1 MSARVGP
8 GRRRPPS
15 GGAGTCVE
23 FLGMS
28 IMKRRSAAACGLAA
42 PGILALAVLLATPA
56 AAAGP
61 ATGGLRDTTP
71 GETAYM
77 VGPGV
82 TQLLVTLVG
91 GTGGS
96 TSDNFAGSVYTTPGG
111 SAGTVSGLLS
121 VSPGETLYLEVGANG
136 ASGSGSAAIGGGGVG
151 GFTSNPDYPTYS
163 AVSGGGGGGGA
174 TDIQLCAAASCT
186 PALFGT
192 AADPRLVVAGGGG
205 GAGDFNAGLSGFGGA
220 GGEPATS
227 GDPGLS
233 EVGVTGRA
241 GGAGTAT
248 TGGQGGLA
256 GAGYGGS
263 DNGSPGSAGT
273 ATTGGEGGGGSPAGG
288 AGGGGGGGGY
298 FAGGGG
304 GGGGYGNG
312 GPGGIG
318 PGGGGG
324 GGESYAGPALSQVTF
339 GRVANSTPSITIQY
353 PSTTT
358 LSAQPAS
365 GPGGSQVTLS
375 AVVGSVD
382 GGSPTG
388 SVSVTE
394 GGSPFCTITLAQGHG
409 SCSASLP
416 GAGSI
421 QFLASYSGDPTY
433 AASQGQLAYT
443 VSAKI
448 PVPAA
453 GAGFP
458 LLPAVPLV
466 VLGLALGAGGSA
478 SRRRLRVQ

>member
-8 GRRRPPS
+8 GRCRPLV
-15 GGAGTCVE
+15 GGAGTCVAL
-23 FLGMS
+23 LGMS
-28 IMKRRSAAACGLAA
+28 MMKRRSAAAGGGAA
-42 PGILALAVLLATPA
+42 LGALALAVLLATPA

-71 GETAYM
+71 GQTAYM

-96 TSDNFAGSVYTTPGG
+96 TTDNFAGSVYTTPGG
-111 SAGTVSGLLS
+111 PAGTVSGLLS
-121 VSPGETLYLEVGANG
+121 VTPGETLYLEVGANG

-151 GFTSNPDYPTYS
+151 GYTSNPYAPTYS
-163 AVSGGGGGGGA
+163 VSGGGGGGGA
-174 TDIQLCAAASCT
+174 TDIQLCAAASCN

-192 AADPRLVVAGGGG
+192 AADPRLAVAGGGG
-205 GAGDFNAGLSGFGGA
+205 GAGDLNAGDGGFGGA
-220 GGEPATS
+220 GGQPAY
-227 GDPGLS
+227 PGTAGYSLG
-233 EVGVTGRA
+233 GVMGGP

-248 TGGQGGLA
+248 VGGPGGAA
-256 GAGYGGS
+256 GQGYGGT

-273 ATTGGEGGGGSPAGG
+273 ATSGGEGGGGSPVGG

-304 GGGGYGNG
+304 GGGGFENG
-312 GPGGIG
+312 GPGGLG
-318 PGGGGG
+318 TGGGGG
-324 GGESYAGPALSQVTF
+324 GGESYAGPALTQVTF
-339 GRVANSTPSITIQY
+339 GRLANSTPSITIQY

-365 GPGGSQVTLS
+365 GASGSLVTLS

-394 GGSPFCTITLAQGHG
+394 GGSPFCTITLAQGRG

-453 GAGFP
+453 GAGVP

>member
-1 MSARVGP
+1 M
-8 GRRRPPS
+8 
-15 GGAGTCVE
+15 
-23 FLGMS
+23 FIL
-28 IMKRRSAAACGLAA
+28 RRSGAAAGGVAA
-42 PGILALAVLLATPA
+42 LGVVALAVLLAAPA

-71 GETAYM
+71 GETAYT

-96 TSDNFAGSVYTTPGG
+96 TTDSFLGSVYTTPGG

-136 ASGSGSAAIGGGGVG
+136 ASGSGSAAIGGGGAG
-151 GFTSNPDYPTYS
+151 GGTTVPYGFGYTAP
-163 AVSGGGGGGGA
+163 GGGGGGGA
-174 TDIQLCAAASCT
+174 TDIQLCAAASCN

-192 AADPRLVVAGGGG
+192 AADPRLAVAGGGG
-205 GAGDFNAGLSGFGGA
+205 GAGDLNTDLGGFGGA
-220 GGEPATS
+220 GGEPAYPGS
-227 GDPGLS
+227 AGLS
-233 EVGVTGRA
+233 EVGTPFM
-241 GGAGTAT
+241 GGPGSGGTAT
-248 TGGQGGLA
+248 VGGQGGAA
-256 GAGYGGS
+256 GQGFGGT
-263 DNGSPGSAGT
+263 DNGSPGSAG
-273 ATTGGEGGGGSPAGG
+273 AAPTGGVGGAGSSAGG

-304 GGGGYGNG
+304 GGGGFGNG
-312 GPGGIG
+312 GPGGLG
-318 PGGGGG
+318 TGGGGG
-324 GGESYAGPALSQVTF
+324 GGESYAGTALTQVTF
-339 GRVANSTPSITIQY
+339 GRLANSTPAITIQY

-365 GPGGSQVTLS
+365 GQTGSQATLS

-388 SVSVTE
+388 SVTVTE
-394 GGSPFCTITLAQGHG
+394 GGSPFCTITLAQGRG
-409 SCSASLP
+409 SCSASLS
-416 GAGSI
+416 GAGPI
-421 QFLASYSGDPTY
+421 QFLAGYSGDPTY

-453 GAGFP
+453 GAGVP
-458 LLPAVPLV
+458 LLPALPLM
-466 VLGLALGAGGSA
+466 VLGMALGAGGSV
-478 SRRRLRVQ
+478 SRRRVRVQ